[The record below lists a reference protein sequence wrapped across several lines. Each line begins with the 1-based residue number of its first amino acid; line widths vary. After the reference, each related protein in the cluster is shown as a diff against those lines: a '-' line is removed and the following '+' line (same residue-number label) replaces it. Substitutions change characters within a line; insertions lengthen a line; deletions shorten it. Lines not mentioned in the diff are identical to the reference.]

1 MIVGDLDGSGAYA
14 GANFQEVTYFIN
26 VDKVAHPIAIPAL
39 ASRNFVLHP
48 VHLAAG
54 AADTRAAQATYDAAT
69 GTFTIPPR
77 TAVVFVVP
85 Q

>member
-1 MIVGDLDGSGAYA
+1 
-14 GANFQEVTYFIN
+14 
-26 VDKVAHPIAIPAL
+26 
-39 ASRNFVLHP
+39 VLHP

-54 AADTRAAQATYDAAT
+54 AADTRAAQATYDAGS
-69 GTFTIPPR
+69 GTFTIPAR

>member
-1 MIVGDLDGSGAYA
+1 MTS
-14 GANFQEVTYFIN
+14 FIN
-26 VDKVAHPIAIPAL
+26 VDKAAHAIVIPAL
-39 ASRNFVLHP
+39 SARAFALHP

-54 AADTRAAQATYDAAT
+54 AADTRAGQATYDATT